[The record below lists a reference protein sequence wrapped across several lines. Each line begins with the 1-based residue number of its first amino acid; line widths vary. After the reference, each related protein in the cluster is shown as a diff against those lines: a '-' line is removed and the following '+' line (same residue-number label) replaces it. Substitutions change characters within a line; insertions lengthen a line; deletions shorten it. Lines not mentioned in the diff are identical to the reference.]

1 MAMFEYRTT
10 ERLRL
15 TEFSIHDAARW
26 KAIAMSEIAALY
38 YLNVYAVSENEVY
51 EKLQRYSRSKDNGY
65 YIAIRD
71 RSREN
76 VLIGGIIA
84 IEGAKP
90 GNFLEVECILNDKYQ
105 RGGYLN
111 EALEEFLKI
120 VDSTNLEK
128 LCFTV
133 EKKQV
138 EYIEA
143 LSQLGAKLISQT
155 ATIYN
160 QLLHYEYPLGR
171 IE

>member
-1 MAMFEYRTT
+1 MATFQYRTT

-26 KAIAMSEIAALY
+26 KAISMSDMAALY

-51 EKLQRYSRSKDNGY
+51 EKLQRYSRNKDNGY

-71 RSREN
+71 RNREN

-84 IEGAKP
+84 VEGAKP
-90 GNFLEVECILNDKYQ
+90 GNFLEVECILNDNYQ
-105 RGGYLN
+105 REGYMK
-111 EALEEFLKI
+111 EALEEFFKM
-120 VDSTNLEK
+120 VDDTNLEK
-128 LCFTV
+128 LCFTID
-133 EKKQV
+133 KKQV
-138 EYIEA
+138 AYVET
-143 LSQLGAKLISQT
+143 LRQLGLQLISQS

-160 QLLHYEYPLGR
+160 QLLYYEYPLSR